1 MSDSDQVKKAKA
13 STGTGNNKKET
24 IQKKGWEVRTADNQ
38 FKVLF
43 QPIFK
48 INNLPDAPNSMIV
61 ATDKDVEC
69 RYVDVKYRD
78 KKSTEQELRFNF
90 LDLFMFM
97 YTCCNEELRQQ
108 LNLRYERQFTK
119 IPYNVTFN
127 LSKEEQTSGKAT
139 RLIELELDEVAMAM
153 ARAEAR
159 KLAGKDTQ
167 SYNEWFLK
175 KKKVDI
181 SAIKVK

>member
-1 MSDSDQVKKAKA
+1 MQTNDSEQVNNAK
-13 STGTGNNKKET
+13 SHSNGNSQEKIET
-24 IQKKGWEVRTADNQ
+24 KGWTVRTADGATQ
-38 FKVLF
+38 VLF
-43 QPIFK
+43 QPMFQ
-48 INNLPDAPNSMIV
+48 INKLPDAPNSMVV

-69 RYVDVKYRD
+69 RFVDVIYTDAKGA
-78 KKSTEQELRFNF
+78 KQELRFNF

-108 LNLRYERQFTK
+108 LNLRYERQFHK

-127 LSKEEQTSGKAT
+127 LTPDEKESGKAT

-159 KLAGKDTQ
+159 QLAGKDLK
-167 SYNEWFLK
+167 SYDQWMLDK
-175 KKKVDI
+175 KKGRNNLI
-181 SAIKVK
+181 IKP